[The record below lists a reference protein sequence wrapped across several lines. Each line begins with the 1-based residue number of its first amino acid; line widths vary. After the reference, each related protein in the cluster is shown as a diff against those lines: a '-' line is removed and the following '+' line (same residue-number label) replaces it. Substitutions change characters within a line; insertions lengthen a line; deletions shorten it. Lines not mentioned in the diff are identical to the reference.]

1 MAYQLALDPKP
12 NVPTIP
18 GASGTSRALIP
29 QAPTA
34 SLALPSPLSQ
44 VDHSPFLS
52 TPAPQFTESI
62 ISLADLLGYMRR
74 YWLMAALAAI
84 PVAAFVFYMLGM
96 GAKVYEAEAK
106 LRMRIGDGNV
116 LNLPEMGR
124 GGAGELSA
132 PQLINNHLTEIKSHP
147 FFEFLAERQ
156 EPQIMKRFVASVQN
170 NLGRK
175 DQLFKLIGLY
185 KPGVPGP
192 DNETFVAGIE
202 TAARVEPLK
211 DSHIIRVIVRHG
223 DPDLAA
229 SLANSMASEYIRFQG
244 QQESG
249 MTKANRE
256 FLHQKAAEL
265 RARLEESEK
274 QLAEYR
280 KSENL
285 IESGEAKN
293 VDSARMLQFNSAI
306 TEAQQRLIKARNDLQ
321 IIRIT
326 QQAGRD
332 LMEVRVI
339 AENPVVAMN
348 RKDLETKMAER
359 RELEPLCGRRHPL
372 MMGLARAIEELK
384 ISLDR
389 STSAIITMTEA
400 EVKNLESQITDY
412 QGQVDSA
419 RGMAVEQSGKHV
431 KQNLLLDQVAADR
444 KTYQTIVESL
454 NKADVAGDFTGTGAL
469 SLSDTASV
477 PMKPVKPNKPMAA
490 VVSFFV
496 FGIMVLGVPLGWG
509 LFEQHVLC
517 LIRQGGSPSPNIPS
531 AKVMPHI
538 PVGQS
543 PRHPPEVR
551 SPTVPLMQAP
561 APAPARMAPL
571 PTSPPPPPM
580 SQITIPGIAQAPI
593 LARLPLIGMGN
604 PEEMLG
610 QLLKPEPLGAAGALH
625 QITTTLEMQA
635 LKRSGLGGIILL
647 TSAEAGEG
655 KTVAAAALAAA
666 FCHQGRSV
674 FMMECNAVSP
684 TLHHWFPHASHHSSW
699 AHDLESLR
707 YGNTHLFLLPAHDLP
722 AYATNELL
730 DGYRAWI
737 DRARQHVDWI
747 ILDAGPVLKNFTDVA
762 PLAPLATDVL
772 LVHQPATSN
781 PAKMRAALN
790 LLQPMMSSSA
800 FRGLIVHGS

>member
-1 MAYQLALDPKP
+1 MAYHLALESKP
-12 NVPTIP
+12 NVP
-18 GASGTSRALIP
+18 ALAGTAGGSRALIP
-29 QAPTA
+29 QAPSA
-34 SLALPSPLSQ
+34 ALALPSPFSQ
-44 VDHSPFLS
+44 VDHSPYLS
-52 TPAPQFTESI
+52 TPRPQFSESI

-74 YWLMAALAAI
+74 YWRMAAIIGVL
-84 PVAAFVFYMLGM
+84 VAALVFYMLGM
-96 GAKVYEAEAK
+96 GAKLYEAEAK

-147 FFEFLAERQ
+147 FFEFMADCQ
-156 EPQIMKRFVASVQN
+156 EPQVMKRFVESVQN

-175 DQLFKLIGLY
+175 DQLMKLIGLY
-185 KPGVPGP
+185 KPGVPGT
-192 DNETFVAGIE
+192 DKQTFVAGIQSVS
-202 TAARVEPLK
+202 RVEPQK

-223 DPDLAA
+223 DPELAA
-229 SLANSMASEYIRFQG
+229 SLANSMAREYIRFQG

-265 RARLEESEK
+265 RARLEESER

-285 IESGEAKN
+285 IEAGEARN

-321 IIRIT
+321 TIRAT

-339 AENPVVAMN
+339 AENPDVATN
-348 RKDLETKMAER
+348 RKELEAKMAER

-389 STSAIITMTEA
+389 STGAIITMTES
-400 EVKNLESQITDY
+400 EVKNLESQIADY
-412 QGQVDSA
+412 QNQLDSA
-419 RGMAVEQSGKHV
+419 RGMAVEQSSKNV

-469 SLSDTASV
+469 SLSDTALV

-496 FGIMVLGVPLGWG
+496 LGIMVLGVPLGWG
-509 LFEQHVLC
+509 LFEQHVLR

-543 PRHPPEVR
+543 PLQPPEVK
-551 SPTVPLMQAP
+551 SPTMPPAQAP
-561 APAPARMAPL
+561 APAPVRVP
-571 PTSPPPPPM
+571 PPSPPVPPHM
-580 SQITIPGIAQAPI
+580 SQISIPGIVQTPI
-593 LARLPLIGMGN
+593 LARLPLVGVGS
-604 PEEMLG
+604 PEEILG
-610 QLLKPEPLGAAGALH
+610 QLLKPEPNGAAGSLH
-625 QITTTLEMQA
+625 QITTMLEMHA

-647 TSAEAGEG
+647 TSAEPGEG

-684 TLHHWFPHASHHSSW
+684 TLHQWFPHAAHHSSC

-772 LVHQPATSN
+772 LVHKPASSN

-800 FRGLIVHGS
+800 FRGLIVHGN